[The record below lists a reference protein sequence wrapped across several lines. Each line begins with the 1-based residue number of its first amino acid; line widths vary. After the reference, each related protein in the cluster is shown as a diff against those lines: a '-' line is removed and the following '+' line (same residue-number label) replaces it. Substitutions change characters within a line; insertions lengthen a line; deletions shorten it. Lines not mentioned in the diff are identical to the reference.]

1 MLLLIAKL
9 SHQLSKFNQTLTQF
23 TQTASTSIM
32 SAIDQVTISSDS
44 SEDILATAMAK
55 LDTTQ
60 RIIVKLQ
67 KELDVL
73 KRFVEP
79 EVWPDQEQPE
89 PDPKASITFASLGI
103 QTACRKKEAIRL
115 ERDVAVMQ
123 REAGDLSGE
132 DAERLF
138 QDQNQLYFSVGA
150 DLWRH
155 QMNKM
160 QLGDPSGKR
169 LIKPSG
175 GDLTQGLMTLYKR
188 DGFDGQNSQ
197 FPRKSNPQWCQW
209 KGRDSGWRRDALAYY
224 NGSSRYHK
232 IRIRGSSWC
241 HLVGNWDASDHIK
254 AVHIVPPF
262 LEDHGFGELLFGDRA
277 PSLERAGNALL
288 LSRSPK
294 VWFDSHRIVVVPV
307 NAMETPITRWRT
319 EVISPDILNQSL
331 CLGYPGK
338 HLDRKELIFLN
349 ENRPVPR
356 FLYFRFIMTLI
367 RIKDLQRPGWEDV
380 WARYYEQRPFPAP
393 SKYMRES
400 ILRALATHFGSIHMH
415 VVESWIA
422 DHGFEAPMK
431 LTEDES
437 VEAAR
442 RVHMVVVETAERSE
456 RLGIYEDSDDESE
469 TESETESEE
478 SEEESTESDE
488 DSKVP
493 LYW

>member
-1 MLLLIAKL
+1 
-9 SHQLSKFNQTLTQF
+9 
-23 TQTASTSIM
+23 M
-32 SAIDQVTISSDS
+32 SVFDQVTISSDS
-44 SEDILATAMAK
+44 SEDILATAIAK

-67 KELDVL
+67 KKLDVL

-89 PDPKASITFASLGI
+89 SDPKTSITFASLGI
-103 QTACRKKEAIRL
+103 QTAFRKKEAIRL
-115 ERDVAVMQ
+115 ERDVVVNQ
-123 REAGDLSGE
+123 REACYLNGE

-138 QDQNQLYFSVGA
+138 QDQNQRYFSAGA

-160 QLGDPSGKR
+160 QLGDASGKR
-169 LIKPSG
+169 LINPSG

-188 DGFDGQNSQ
+188 DGLDGQNSQ

-232 IRIRGSSWC
+232 IRIRGASWC
-241 HLVGNWDASDHIK
+241 HMIGDWISSDFVES
-254 AVHIVPPF
+254 VHIVPPF

-288 LSRSPK
+288 LSCRAK
-294 VWFDSHRIVVVPV
+294 GFFDSHGIVIVPV

-319 EVISPDILNQSL
+319 EVISPDILNQSSYA
-331 CLGYPGK
+331 GYPST
-338 HLDRKELIFLN
+338 HLDKKELVFLN
-349 ENRPVPR
+349 ESRPVPR

-380 WARYYEQRPFPAP
+380 WARYYEQRPFPAL

-400 ILRALATHFGSIHMH
+400 MLRALATHFGSTYMH

-422 DHGFEAPMK
+422 DHGFEAPLK

-456 RLGIYEDSDDESE
+456 RLGIYEDSDDSDDESE

-488 DSKVP
+488 DSEVP